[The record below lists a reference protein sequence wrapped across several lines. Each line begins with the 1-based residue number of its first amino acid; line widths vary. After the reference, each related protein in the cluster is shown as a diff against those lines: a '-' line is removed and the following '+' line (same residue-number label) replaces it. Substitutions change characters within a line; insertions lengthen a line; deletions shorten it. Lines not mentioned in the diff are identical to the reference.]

1 MAEGEDVTPEC
12 YWTTT
17 INTALIFWSDTVI
30 PTNQARNLTKGHFCW
45 RVHYNRVFFL
55 HFVLDCLASLI
66 QKYNLIYWPENAQT
80 TPAFSNIVFFWQ
92 EKKKWDRCLVRD
104 QSAGTDALTTCVL
117 HFQDQLWH
125 PSRGPKAKIKIG
137 EEKSAMTHWVNNW
150 FN

>member
-1 MAEGEDVTPEC
+1 MAEDEDVTPEC

-45 RVHYNRVFFL
+45 RVHYNRVFSFTL
-55 HFVLDCLASLI
+55 SSIALQVSSGNITLSID
-66 QKYNLIYWPENAQT
+66 QKTHKPRQPLVILS
-80 TPAFSNIVFFWQ
+80 FSD

-137 EEKSAMTHWVNNW
+137 EEKSAMTHRVNNW

>member
-80 TPAFSNIVFFWQ
+80 TPAFSNIVFFWR
-92 EKKKWDRCLVRD
+92 EKKMRSVSCAWPVCGDRCPHHMCV
-104 QSAGTDALTTCVL
+104 ALSGSTLAPQPWSKGKNKNRWGKECDDTL
-117 HFQDQLWH
+117 GQQL
-125 PSRGPKAKIKIG
+125 I
-137 EEKSAMTHWVNNW
+137 
-150 FN
+150 

>member
-1 MAEGEDVTPEC
+1 MAEDEDVTPEC

-30 PTNQARNLTKGHFCW
+30 PTNQARNLTKGHFSW
-45 RVHYNRVFFL
+45 RVHYNRVFSFTL
-55 HFVLDCLASLI
+55 SSIALQVSSGNITLSID
-66 QKYNLIYWPENAQT
+66 QKTHKPRQPLVILS
-80 TPAFSNIVFFWQ
+80 FSD

-137 EEKSAMTHWVNNW
+137 EEKSAMTHRVNNW